1 MIPMTALIVTLLACA
16 GAAVPGLLLAPR
28 DGTALRRFCYAAA
41 LGTGAVSLLMFA
53 LGALQ
58 LWSEGALRL
67 IALLLAAAGLAYPA
81 LAGLKPPR
89 LPSLGAAEWLAAVLL
104 ALLFALTLVPAAAP
118 VTDWDGL
125 SYHLAVPRLW
135 LQHGGFYW
143 IPFIHHSNFPFA
155 AEMLFAPAVAAGVP
169 QAAKVVHWFFYLLT
183 AAGAGLLASAMF
195 GRRCGVWGA
204 LAFALMPVALWE
216 AGVAYIDLATAAYT
230 VLSCLALVEAMSRD
244 GRERKRLLLLFGTLA
259 GLAAGTKTFSLVWI
273 ALGFVWLAV
282 WLVRQSRSV
291 RESALFLIPSLA
303 VCAPWY
309 LKSLILTGNP
319 VYPFLFSV
327 FGGKGWDE
335 AGAEMY
341 RHAFTGFGAGRSAAD
356 FLCLPWNLLAQG
368 HRFIDGDF
376 LFGSP
381 GPVLAALLPAAVW
394 LLRGPAAAL
403 AVAVLAHTLVWFGLS
418 QQTRYLLP
426 VLTLASVVVCAAAAG
441 DGIAARAGRAALLAA
456 GAVSAWLAAVLAA
469 PVLPVLTG
477 ETSPDSYIQRHV
489 NSHWVVDY
497 LPEDARVLLYGETRG
512 FYLKQEYLWAD
523 VGLSTVIP
531 YASFRTPEDM
541 LRWMREN
548 GWTVALINRRF
559 AAAESPA
566 IRLWDRAIEQ
576 GLVRPLGGADFSN
589 RMAAGVEL
597 WEIP

>member
-1 MIPMTALIVTLLACA
+1 MITLPALVITLLACA

-28 DGTALRRFCYAAA
+28 EGGGLRRFCYACACG
-41 LGTGAVSLLMFA
+41 LGLVSLLLFA

-67 IALLLAAAGLAYPA
+67 IVFALAACGVVYPW
-81 LAGLKPPR
+81 LAGLQPPR
-89 LPSLGAAEWLAAVLL
+89 LPRWSFSGWLAAVLL
-104 ALLFALTLVPAAAP
+104 VALFALTLLPAAAP

-125 SYHLAVPRLW
+125 SYHLAVPSLY

-169 QAAKVVHWFFYLLT
+169 PAAKVVHWFHYLL
-183 AAGAGLLASAMF
+183 ASAGAGLLAGRLF
-195 GRRCGVWGA
+195 GKQCGVWGA

-230 VLSCLALVEAMSRD
+230 VLSCLALVEAMD
-244 GRERKRLLLLFGTLA
+244 GKGARRRLLLLAGSLA
-259 GLAAGTKTFSLVWI
+259 GMAAGTKTFSLVWI
-273 ALGFVWLAV
+273 VLGAV
-282 WLVRQSRSV
+282 WLGLWLWLEHRKVK
-291 RESALFLIPSLA
+291 ELALFLIPSAA
-303 VCAPWY
+303 VCCPWY
-309 LKSLILTGNP
+309 LKSLVLTGNP

-341 RHAFTGFGAGRSAAD
+341 RQAFTGFGAGRSPAD
-356 FLCLPWNLLAQG
+356 FLLLPWNLLAQG
-368 HRFIDGDF
+368 YRFIDGDF
-376 LFGSP
+376 LFGSA
-381 GPVLAALLPAAVW
+381 GPALAALLPAAV
-394 LLRGPAAAL
+394 LRLKGRATAL
-403 AVAVLAHTLVWFGLS
+403 AAIVLAHTLVWFGLS

-426 VLTLASVVVCAAAAG
+426 VLALASVIICAAFSKE
-441 DGIAARAGRAALLAA
+441 DLLARAGKLALLVA
-456 GAVSAWLAAVLAA
+456 GGMSVYLAYALAV
-469 PVLPVLTG
+469 PVFPLLTRG
-477 ETSPDSYIQRHV
+477 TTPDSYIQRYV
-489 NSHWVVDY
+489 NSLWVVDY
-497 LPEDARVLLYGETRG
+497 LPSDARVLLYGETRG

-523 VGLSTVIP
+523 IGLSTVIP
-531 YASFRTPEDM
+531 YSSFRSPDEM
-541 LRWMREN
+541 LRWMKDH

-559 AAAESPA
+559 AAKDSPA
-566 IRLWDRAIEQ
+566 VRLWDRAIEQ
-576 GLVRPLGGADFSN
+576 GLVRPLGGADFSS